1 VFNLISQK
9 YFNSN
14 IYETFNEYV
23 FHMVMSFLHAWKNST
38 PNLQVHL
45 TWNLEQLEARKL
57 QLEANPGVM
66 QSMDQVIVFL
76 YRNLI
81 SKRFEEEETNE
92 YSIDLYQ
99 EVMEEVEDFV
109 FSNIQDLVVLHLQQT
124 DYKFVN

>member
-1 VFNLISQK
+1 
-9 YFNSN
+9 
-14 IYETFNEYV
+14 
-23 FHMVMSFLHAWKNST
+23 MVMSFLHAWKNST